1 MSSSYGDVKVQ
12 KGLSIA
18 RERPGQFCG
27 NYLENDYDC
36 ALVNLFREIF
46 SNSNDEWMAH
56 FFSEGI
62 SVKFC
67 KATNRITV
75 IDRGRGMPHHI
86 HAEEGVS
93 NIHLCVG
100 VMYAGGKYN
109 KDENSTYQFS
119 QGLNGVGSSVTNAL
133 SDDFFV
139 SSVCRS
145 SDGKTTKASAR
156 YSKGVLVE
164 MNNPVVVF
172 DQPTGTTVS
181 YVLDKTILP
190 FDYQTEHLNR
200 FCSEMAYLYEGL
212 RVSLEIYETEDS
224 SPEIFKYYEPN
235 GIETFR
241 KKLSSGIRAL
251 AEFPIITGTD
261 PKGNRYEISLAVLD
275 SPAEEYVS
283 FVNGCAIE
291 VASAPVVASRQALAK
306 AILQY
311 IEEQATLTA
320 KQKKLSITTADVRS
334 GVACVIKL
342 LHLDPAFHSQTKTKL
357 INTDISQ
364 FIGTDF
370 KDKLY
375 AELLNSPSAAQSI
388 LEQILAQVEARDEAE
403 KARQRSLSKS
413 KTTRKAPEEGGISYD
428 IYTPPL
434 EDNPDIND
442 LYLFEGKSA
451 AEALRDPLK
460 LINPETGKMFKFN
473 VAILALKGI
482 SLNTLEIKLSDS
494 LKNAEIATLY
504 GVSGLDREAPED
516 LSNLNFRRF
525 IIATD
530 EDSGGRHI
538 STLLTTFF
546 ATHFPEVIR
555 QGRLFRV
562 HTPFYEILNTK
573 TKELHFVY
581 HDEDLEERIRSFG
594 LDPND
599 VNKTFTRKRI
609 KGLGELGVVA
619 KKTLVLNP
627 RLVPLQYDDIDKLR
641 ALCYMFSGSDFVDQ
655 RREYIFS
662 NGLLIDE

>member
-36 ALVNLFREIF
+36 ALINLFREIF
-46 SNSNDEWMAH
+46 SNSNDEWMAL

-62 SVKFC
+62 TVQFC
-67 KATNRITV
+67 RQTNRVTV

-145 SDGKTTKASAR
+145 GDGKTTKASAR

-164 MNNPVVVF
+164 MNNPVEVPE
-172 DQPTGTTVS
+172 QPTGTTVS

-190 FDYQTEHLNR
+190 FDYSTDHLKR

-212 RVSLEIYETEDS
+212 RVSLEVSETEDS
-224 SPEIFKYYEPN
+224 TPEVFKYHEPE
-235 GIETFR
+235 GIEAFR
-241 KKLSSGIRAL
+241 KKLAAGVKSL
-251 AEFPIITGTD
+251 AEFPIISGTD

-275 SPAEEYVS
+275 SPNEEYIS

-291 VASAPVVASRQALAK
+291 VASSPVVASRQALAK

-320 KQKKLSITTADVRS
+320 KQKKLSITTNDVRS

-342 LHLDPAFHSQTKTKL
+342 LHRDPAFHSQTKTKL
-357 INTDISQ
+357 INTDIAQ
-364 FIGTDF
+364 HIGIDF

-375 AELLNSPSAAQSI
+375 SELLNSPSAAQNI
-388 LEQILAQVEARDEAE
+388 LDQILAQVEARDEAE

-413 KTTRKAPEEGGISYD
+413 KATRKVQEDGVISYD

-434 EDNPDIND
+434 EDNPEVNV

-451 AEALRDPLK
+451 AEALRPPLK
-460 LINPETGKMFKFN
+460 LINPETGKMFKNN
-473 VAILALKGI
+473 VGILALKGI
-482 SLNTLEIKLSDS
+482 SLNTLEIKLSDA
-494 LKNAEIATLY
+494 LKNTEISTLY
-504 GVSGLDREAPED
+504 GVAGLDKEFPD
-516 LSNLNFRRF
+516 SLDNLNFCKF

-530 EDSGGRHI
+530 EDAGGRHI

-546 ATHFPEVIR
+546 VTHFPEVIR

-562 HTPFYEILNTK
+562 HTPFYEILNVK
-573 TKELHFVY
+573 TKQLHFVY
-581 HDEDLEERIRSFG
+581 HDEDLTERLLAFG
-594 LDPND
+594 LDPKD

-609 KGLGELGVVA
+609 KGLGELGIEA
-619 KKTLVLNP
+619 KKTLVVNP
-627 RLVPLQYDDIDKLR
+627 RLISLQYDDTEKLQS
-641 ALCYMFSGSDFVDQ
+641 LCHMFSGSDFVDQ
-655 RREYIFS
+655 RREYIFA